1 MSSAFDLIV
10 IGAGPA
16 GCRAALAA
24 SRHGVSVLLID
35 EAAAAGG
42 QVYRAPAGGLAL
54 KLDEDGA
61 KGDEL
66 RRRIAQSAITLRFGC
81 RVWSVASGFRVDVA
95 GHGGHEAFTAPRLI
109 AATGAYERVVP
120 FPGWTLPGVI
130 GLAAA
135 TILIKSQGMLP
146 GRRIV
151 LAGCGPLL
159 LLVAS
164 KVLAAGGEIAAIA
177 DLSGPA
183 DWLATLP
190 RVLRRP
196 RLADAR
202 SGLGRDDRQGAR
214 AGLFPPRRARR
225 NGTGSSRARRDRPGR
240 SFGRA
245 GRGEHHL
252 ARGRCAR
259 GRPRP
264 RAGSRDPAAAPRR
277 HDLRSPA
284 RWMGAAGGRSSDG
297 PAFPDFMPSE
307 TARASRVPSRRFLR
321 ANSPD

>member
-1 MSSAFDLIV
+1 MNPAFDLIV

-42 QVYRAPAGGLAL
+42 QVYRAPAAGLAL

-164 KVLAAGGEIAAIA
+164 KVLAAGGEIAAA
-177 DLSGPA
+177 RAAAWRASPPDRKGRRSRRSRHRRRAP
-183 DWLATLP
+183 W
-190 RVLRRP
+190 RRP
-196 RLADAR
+196 AAAVVR
-202 SGLGRDDRQGAR
+202 S
-214 AGLFPPRRARR
+214 
-225 NGTGSSRARRDRPGR
+225 RPGR
-240 SFGRA
+240 YGGRA
-245 GRGEHHL
+245 T
-252 ARGRCAR
+252 C
-259 GRPRP
+259 
-264 RAGSRDPAAAPRR
+264 PA
-277 HDLRSPA
+277 
-284 RWMGAAGGRSSDG
+284 
-297 PAFPDFMPSE
+297 
-307 TARASRVPSRRFLR
+307 T
-321 ANSPD
+321 